1 LTFGLITTRK
11 NTSTETKDFKPS
23 DMKPSDMK
31 NSWIILHFLLLACLI
46 TQLIAAS
53 TGWQQDAQLTASNGN
68 ANDQFAYSVSV
79 SDNIAVIGAP
89 KHSSGGLL
97 RSGAAYI
104 FRPGFNFD
112 ANIALIWPPT
122 ETEVL
127 TASDKAANDEF
138 GKAVSIDDDIA
149 LIGAPYHSTN
159 TLSSCGKAYIFRSNF
174 VGLSW
179 NELQELTASD
189 AAANDYF
196 GFSVSVAGKVA
207 LIGAWGKQTGG
218 HTQGGRAYI
227 FQSTGG
233 GSTWPSSETQQLSA
247 SDAAAN
253 NQFGWSVSL
262 WGSIAVIGA
271 NFRNSGGAYHSGGVY
286 IFRSN
291 DGGLNWPSTETQVL
305 TASDKGAEDEF
316 GLSVSVFG
324 NTVLIGSPIHNTSAI
339 SNSGKAYIFRS
350 NDGGINWSET
360 QKLIASD
367 VATGASFGY
376 SVYVTGNVALIGA
389 PFLSSNTG
397 AAYLFQS
404 SNQGATWTQR
414 QKLTASAGT
423 ALDQF
428 GASVSVFGKTALIG
442 ADFRSSKRGAAY
454 IFDATPSFSSSPES
468 SSTSDDDDGMFAS
481 AS

>member
-1 LTFGLITTRK
+1 
-11 NTSTETKDFKPS
+11 
-23 DMKPSDMK
+23 MKPSDMK
-31 NSWIILHFLLLACLI
+31 NSWIILHFLLLACLM

-127 TASDKAANDEF
+127 TASDK
-138 GKAVSIDDDIA
+138 
-149 LIGAPYHSTN
+149 
-159 TLSSCGKAYIFRSNF
+159 
-174 VGLSW
+174 
-179 NELQELTASD
+179 
-189 AAANDYF
+189 
-196 GFSVSVAGKVA
+196 
-207 LIGAWGKQTGG
+207 
-218 HTQGGRAYI
+218 
-227 FQSTGG
+227 
-233 GSTWPSSETQQLSA
+233 
-247 SDAAAN
+247 
-253 NQFGWSVSL
+253 
-262 WGSIAVIGA
+262 
-271 NFRNSGGAYHSGGVY
+271 
-286 IFRSN
+286 
-291 DGGLNWPSTETQVL
+291 
-305 TASDKGAEDEF
+305 GAEDEF

-324 NTVLIGSPIHNTSAI
+324 NTVLIGSPLHNTSAI
-339 SNSGKAYIFRS
+339 ANSGKAYIFRS

-397 AAYLFQS
+397 AAYHFQS

-454 IFDATPSFSSSPES
+454 IFDATPPFSSSPES